1 MIQHGY
7 QNEVRAKKICSGE
20 EKNENDERKRDGDI
34 EDRGQIEIP
43 GFPADVQD
51 KNTGKQK
58 KTIDSIRRAKK
69 MVNLQFSPKNTIMFI
84 NIQLTPALIFNAII
98 LNWSNRLGAISR
110 PFQISLT
117 LLEFSLGRERL
128 CGDFTNVFEQ
138 P

>member
-43 GFPADVQD
+43 GFTADVQD

-58 KTIDSIRRAKK
+58 KRQIPSGGLRRWSTYNFPQK
-69 MVNLQFSPKNTIMFI
+69 
-84 NIQLTPALIFNAII
+84 IQ
-98 LNWSNRLGAISR
+98 
-110 PFQISLT
+110 
-117 LLEFSLGRERL
+117 
-128 CGDFTNVFEQ
+128 
-138 P
+138 